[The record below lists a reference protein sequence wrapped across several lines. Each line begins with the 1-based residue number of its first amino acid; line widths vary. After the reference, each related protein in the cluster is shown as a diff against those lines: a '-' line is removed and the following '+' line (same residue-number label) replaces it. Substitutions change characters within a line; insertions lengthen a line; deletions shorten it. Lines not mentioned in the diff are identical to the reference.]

1 MEAIVEESALY
12 VWLMLYAIVGVLAVA
27 FIVWVMPALIEEVV
41 CIVRVEWSE
50 HFIPW
55 LDQYLIDL
63 KEHYTWLE
71 WEQGRHRVPK
81 GEEFSTWLREKIQ
94 VEEGFRMPMS
104 IRG

>member
-1 MEAIVEESALY
+1 MESALY
-12 VWLMLYAIVGVLAVA
+12 VSLMLYTILGVLATA
-27 FIVWVMPALIEEVV
+27 FCVWILPCILEELA
-41 CIVRVEWSE
+41 CIIKTEWTQ

-63 KEHYTWLE
+63 KEHYQWLE
-71 WEQGRHRVPK
+71 WEQGRHRVSK
-81 GEEFSTWLREKIQ
+81 GEEFSAWLREKIQ